1 MAALVV
7 LVRVPEML
15 AALLP
20 EAVPVIPATTGA
32 DQEYVVEAGTI
43 PLVAFTGVAVN
54 ELPLQMVELM
64 AVTAGVGLT
73 VKVTLNAVPPQDPE
87 VGVTEYTTLMAALV
101 VLVKVPEMLAAL
113 VPDAAPVIPATTGAD
128 QEYVVEAGTIPL
140 VVFTGDTEKADPLQV
155 AAVIAVTAGLG
166 FTVAVTLNGAPV
178 QEAVAG
184 ITA

>member
-15 AALLP
+15 AAL
-20 EAVPVIPATTGA
+20 VPA
-32 DQEYVVEAGTI
+32 
-43 PLVAFTGVAVN
+43 
-54 ELPLQMVELM
+54 
-64 AVTAGVGLT
+64 
-73 VKVTLNAVPPQDPE
+73 
-87 VGVTEYTTLMAALV
+87 
-101 VLVKVPEMLAAL
+101 
-113 VPDAAPVIPATTGAD
+113 AAPVMPVATGAD

-155 AAVIAVTAGLG
+155 VAVIAVTAGLG

>member
-1 MAALVV
+1 
-7 LVRVPEML
+7 ML

-54 ELPLQMVELM
+54 EFPLQMVELM
-64 AVTAGVGLT
+64 
-73 VKVTLNAVPPQDPE
+73 
-87 VGVTEYTTLMAALV
+87 
-101 VLVKVPEMLAAL
+101 
-113 VPDAAPVIPATTGAD
+113 
-128 QEYVVEAGTIPL
+128 
-140 VVFTGDTEKADPLQV
+140 
-155 AAVIAVTAGLG
+155 AVTAGLG